1 MKRVTGG
8 QIRKTISITKGEI
21 LEVVEDDRFLMCP
34 GHEYLMTCEYYWH
47 HVSIIL
53 IASLFSVVL
62 IGIMCLIKL
71 DLIDIY
77 AVLFAIIG
85 YGRLES

>member
-53 IASLFSVVL
+53 IASLFLVVS
-62 IGIMCLIKL
+62 IGQLPN
-71 DLIDIY
+71 
-77 AVLFAIIG
+77 
-85 YGRLES
+85 

>member
-53 IASLFSVVL
+53 IVSLFLVVL
-62 IGIMCLIKL
+62 IGYQIRFDTYL
-71 DLIDIY
+71 Y
-77 AVLFAIIG
+77 RTFS
-85 YGRLES
+85 YYRLWTS